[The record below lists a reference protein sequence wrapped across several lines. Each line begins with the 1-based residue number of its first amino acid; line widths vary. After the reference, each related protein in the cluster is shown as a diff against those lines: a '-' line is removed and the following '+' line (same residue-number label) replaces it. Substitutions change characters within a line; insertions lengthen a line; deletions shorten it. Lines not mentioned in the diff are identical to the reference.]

1 MCVGRAKNYFD
12 GQSRL
17 GAPSAAFLLTQ
28 VSLPILRALIA
39 GKQIGSFIRR
49 DQSSPHRGPCAKL
62 FTATSMISMSFLYRS

>member
-39 GKQIGSFIRR
+39 GKKLAV
-49 DQSSPHRGPCAKL
+49 SSGAFSLHRTGAHARNYSPL
-62 FTATSMISMSFLYRS
+62 QV